1 MKRYLAV
8 TGLSLIVCAL
18 AAAQEGGGQRVVV
31 PARNSTRPRQLKVS
45 SLHTTINVKTHAGKD
60 VIVESA
66 GTPSRKTRERERD
79 AAPAGMHRIDIPT
92 GGFTVEEEDNVIS
105 VNAGTA
111 SDGSITITVPVD
123 TSVRVRSTQG
133 GVNID
138 GVHGEVDASCTN
150 GALKL
155 TNISGTVVAETT
167 NGEVTVTM
175 DRVDPSKPLSFSST
189 NGTIDVTLP
198 ADLKANLKMRS
209 YNGSIYSDFDMKM
222 TGASQPVTTSP
233 GGDQGKFKVKFDR
246 TVNATINGGG
256 VDASFSTFNGRIMIK
271 KK

>member
-8 TGLSLIVCAL
+8 TGLTLIVCAL

-31 PARNSTRPRQLKVS
+31 PARNSTRPRQLKVT
-45 SLHTTINVKTHAGKD
+45 SLHTAIAVRTHAGKD
-60 VIVESA
+60 VIVEAA
-66 GTPSRKTRERERD
+66 GIPERKTKEKEKE
-79 AAPAGMHRIDIPT
+79 AAPPGMHRIDIPT

-105 VNAGTA
+105 VNAGTG
-111 SDGSITITVPVD
+111 SGGSIIVTVPVD
-123 TSVRVRSTQG
+123 TSVRIRSTHG
-133 GVNID
+133 GVSVD
-138 GVHGEVDASCTN
+138 GVHGEVDAACTN
-150 GALKL
+150 GEVKL

-167 NGEVTVTM
+167 NGQITVSM
-175 DRVDPSKPLSFSST
+175 DRVDASKPLSFSST
-189 NGTIDVTLP
+189 NGTIEVTLP

-209 YNGSIYSDFDMKM
+209 YNGAIYSDFDMKM
-222 TGASQPVTTSP
+222 TGGAQPVTTSP

-256 VDASFSTFNGRIMIK
+256 VDASFSTFNGRIVIK